1 MDWLHE
7 FWEFILFI
15 YLHSNITPRWC
26 NNLFFV
32 IHQVTH
38 AKSGMS
44 MYLDWDRVRMFDK
57 DVAQMF
63 LNNVKNVREAK

>member
-1 MDWLHE
+1 MGVY
-7 FWEFILFI
+7 F
-15 YLHSNITPRWC
+15 Y
-26 NNLFFV
+26 LFFV
-32 IHQVTH
+32 IHQVKH

-63 LNNVKNVREAK
+63 LNNVKNVKEAK